1 LIGQRNLVRAIRNQ
15 VAKRMPQAW
24 LFHGPSG
31 TGKTTLAR
39 IVALSYQCQQQKQWG
54 QPCDECWKNWDSL
67 AIHEINAS
75 EVNKVE
81 DMREVVERARY
92 RPLPPS
98 SKRVFILDE
107 AQRLT
112 TQAQNLLLKPFEE
125 PAESTIWIICTT
137 EPGKIL
143 ATLKRRCMT
152 YALRPLTMDDTEKF
166 LKHYVEKLGIETDT
180 AQLTDAVHQANISS
194 PAMLLMVLDKL
205 AAKMPIVEAVAGIGD
220 ASSLAICKA
229 VSGGDWSSL
238 RAELLKLSNDDAR
251 FLRASVGGWLR
262 GILLKDPSPSRQR
275 MMAQSLSELMGDA
288 PLDDTIL
295 MPWLTAKLYQITERF
310 SKER

>member
-1 LIGQRNLVRAIRNQ
+1 
-15 VAKRMPQAW
+15 
-24 LFHGPSG
+24 
-31 TGKTTLAR
+31 
-39 IVALSYQCQQQKQWG
+39 
-54 QPCDECWKNWDSL
+54 
-67 AIHEINAS
+67 
-75 EVNKVE
+75 
-81 DMREVVERARY
+81 
-92 RPLPPS
+92 
-98 SKRVFILDE
+98 
-107 AQRLT
+107 
-112 TQAQNLLLKPFEE
+112 
-125 PAESTIWIICTT
+125 
-137 EPGKIL
+137 
-143 ATLKRRCMT
+143 MT